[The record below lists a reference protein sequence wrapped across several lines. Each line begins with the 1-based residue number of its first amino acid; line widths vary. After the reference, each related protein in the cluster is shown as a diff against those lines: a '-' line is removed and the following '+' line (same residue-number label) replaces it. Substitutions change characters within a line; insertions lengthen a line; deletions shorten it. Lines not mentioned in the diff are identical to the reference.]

1 MQIVELEY
9 LDKQRNIRLAGVNFS
24 RLNVLKGK
32 CGSGK
37 STVIDGI
44 YTLTRIAQGAVSPD
58 DSWKLTF
65 IDLLGRK
72 VVWSGQFGP
81 SCSETMQR
89 FRSGSTLA
97 AALLSESIFI
107 DDALVFE
114 RFDEHACLSGRKVNL
129 EGRQYSAL
137 KQFVYHSDLKI
148 VAHSIASIAVYHHD
162 SMVLDNPQVFVSIDA
177 ATTCAVGEYFNRKP
191 KSSIA
196 QLHHNFIELDCRE
209 KIYFAYLYDRTAFTR
224 FEQLYGLIYPQ
235 VAQILPR
242 MIETHTSDY
251 DSSFGSTYDS
261 YRDVQCA
268 KQGVLLAIRLTDG
281 RFIEQGLVS
290 AGMFKTMM
298 VLANSM
304 FSSPHAL
311 LVYDGL
317 ESGLDKDCL
326 SYLFWSMQALSNQH
340 IIASHSSDI
349 DAFVNSDEQKWVIRE
364 GNVISFACDST
375 TSVNSV
381 GLTIN
386 KEEHSLSLMS

>member
-1 MQIVELEY
+1 MQILELEY
-9 LDKQRNIRLAGVNFS
+9 FDRQRNIRLANTNFS

-89 FRSGSTLA
+89 FCSGSTLV

-107 DDALVFE
+107 DDALVYE
-114 RFDEHACLSGRKVNL
+114 RFNDHACLSGRNVNL

-137 KQFVYHSDLKI
+137 RQFAHHSDLKI

-162 SMVLDNPQVFVSIDA
+162 SMVLDNPQVFVSVDA
-177 ATTCAVGEYFNRKP
+177 ATTYAVGEYFNRKP

-209 KIYFAYLYDRTAFTR
+209 KIYFAYLYDKAAFAR
-224 FEQLYGLIYPQ
+224 YEQLYGLIYPQ
-235 VAQILPR
+235 VAQVVPR
-242 MIETHTSDY
+242 MIKTHTTDY
-251 DSSFGSTYDS
+251 GSTYN
-261 YRDVQCA
+261 DVQFA

-281 RFIEQGLVS
+281 RYIEQGLIS

-311 LVYDGL
+311 LVYDSL

-326 SYLFWSMQALSNQH
+326 SYIFWSMQKLSNQH

-349 DAFVNSDEQKWVIRE
+349 DAYVNTDEQKWVIRD
-364 GNVISFACDST
+364 GNVISFACDSAT
-375 TSVNSV
+375 RISSV
-381 GLTIN
+381 GLAVN
-386 KEEHSLSLMS
+386 KQAHTLSLMS